1 MNMKLIESEL
11 HKPSSQKNKRM
22 KTIFLLSF
30 LLLAGSLTAQT
41 LAERLGYKKTD
52 KLLIINNDDAGMCH
66 AANSATM
73 EGMEKGLISSA
84 TIMIPCPWS
93 NEIVKYAKENPE
105 KGFGVHLTLTSEWK
119 NYRWGTIAPR
129 NDVPGLYDEQGYM
142 WKGVMEVY
150 HASNTQE
157 ALTEGRA
164 QIRKALDAGVP
175 VTHIDSHMGTYQYSP
190 DYMHIYLQLAEE
202 FDLPA
207 RMPSQAT
214 LENMGAPSFRDLCKE
229 KGIIHPD
236 YFIHE
241 ELEDYKAENLEA
253 FWTNYIKN
261 LQPGVTEIYIHAA
274 TESDEIRAITGSA
287 SKRIKELDFFT
298 DEKIKQLLE
307 DEGIILISYR
317 PLFELQRE
325 M

>member
-1 MNMKLIESEL
+1 MRALFI
-11 HKPSSQKNKRM
+11 
-22 KTIFLLSF
+22 LSF
-30 LLLAGSLTAQT
+30 LFFTMTLSAQT

-52 KLLIINNDDAGMCH
+52 RLLIINNDDAGMCH
-66 AANSATM
+66 AANTATV
-73 EGMEKGLISSA
+73 EGMERGLIGSA

-93 NEIVKYAKENPE
+93 NEIVKYAKENPD

-119 NYRWGTIAPR
+119 NYRWGTVASR
-129 NDVPGLYDEQGYM
+129 NEVPGLYDEQGYM

-150 HASNTQE
+150 KASNTDE
-157 ALTEGRA
+157 ALIEGRA

-207 RMPSQAT
+207 RMPSQST
-214 LENMGAPSFRDLCKE
+214 LESMGAPPFRDICKE

-241 ELEDYKAENLEA
+241 EFQDYKTENVEE
-253 FWTNYIKN
+253 FWMNYIKN
-261 LQPGVTEIYIHAA
+261 LKPGVTEILIHAS
-274 TESDEIRAITGSA
+274 TDGDEIRTITGSA
-287 SKRIKELDFFT
+287 PKRVKELKFFT
-298 DEKIKQLLE
+298 GDALKQLIE
-307 DEGIILISYR
+307 EEGIVVISYR
-317 PLFELQRE
+317 PLFELQRKGKQNK
-325 M
+325 